1 MNAVDAANKAEI
13 AMIHAVLAKKFG
25 QLYADI
31 WKVGVNLS
39 LRISDLLTLKYADL
53 NLEERSLKLTEAKTG
68 KLKTIRLNSAAIL
81 VIVRRQQEN
90 PADTWLFQVHSNRAK
105 DKPVSRVSVSR
116 VFKDAGE
123 LLGLTIN
130 THSMRKSRGMAM
142 YKDGVPVEKIAKVLN
157 HSNTTST
164 LRYLGITQEEVL
176 KTYDDYEL

>member
-1 MNAVDAANKAEI
+1 MGFQTTNDWGNYWWPIFSQA
-13 AMIHAVLAKKFG
+13 
-25 QLYADI
+25 
-31 WKVGVNLS
+31 

-53 NLEERSLKLTEAKTG
+53 NLDERSLKLTEVKTG

-176 KTYDDYEL
+176 KTYDDYELW

>member
-1 MNAVDAANKAEI
+1 MNVVNAVNKAEI
-13 AMIHAVLAKKFG
+13 DMLHTVLNNKFG
-25 QLYADI
+25 PLYADI

-39 LRISDLLTLKYADL
+39 LRISDLLSLKYANL
-53 NLEERSLKLTEAKTG
+53 NLDERSLKLTETKTG
-68 KLKTIRLNSAAIL
+68 KLKNIRLNSAAIR
-81 VIVRRQQEN
+81 VIARRQQEN

-116 VFKDAGE
+116 VFKEAGE

-157 HSNTTST
+157 HSNTAST

-176 KTYDDYEL
+176 KTYDEYEL

>member
-1 MNAVDAANKAEI
+1 MGFQTTNDWGNYWWPIFSQA
-13 AMIHAVLAKKFG
+13 
-25 QLYADI
+25 
-31 WKVGVNLS
+31 
-39 LRISDLLTLKYADL
+39 LRISDLLTLKYTDL

-68 KLKTIRLNSAAIL
+68 KLKNIRLNSAAIL

-130 THSMRKSRGMAM
+130 THSMRKSRGMTM

-176 KTYDDYEL
+176 KTYDDYELWVRRKVA

>member
-1 MNAVDAANKAEI
+1 MNAVDAASKNQIE
-13 AMIHAVLAKKFG
+13 MMHAVLNNKFG

-39 LRISDLLTLKYADL
+39 LRISDLLKLQYSDL
-53 NLEERSLKLTEAKTG
+53 NLEDRSLKLIEAKTG
-68 KLKTIRLNSAAIL
+68 KQKVIRLNGAAIA
-81 VIVRRQQEN
+81 VISRRQQEN
-90 PADTWLFQVHSNRAK
+90 PSDAWLFQVHCNRAK
-105 DKPVSRVSVSR
+105 DKPISRVSVSR

-123 LLGLTIN
+123 LVGLKIN

-142 YKDGVPVEKIAKVLN
+142 YKDGVPIEKIAKVLN

-176 KTYDDYEL
+176 QTYDDYEL

>member
-1 MNAVDAANKAEI
+1 MFKLIKKMNAVDAANKAEI
-13 AMIHAVLAKKFG
+13 AMIHAVLANKFG
-25 QLYADI
+25 QLY
-31 WKVGVNLS
+31 
-39 LRISDLLTLKYADL
+39 
-53 NLEERSLKLTEAKTG
+53 
-68 KLKTIRLNSAAIL
+68 AAIL

-90 PADTWLFQVHSNRAK
+90 TADTWLFQVHSNRAK

-116 VFKDAGE
+116 IFKDAGE

>member
-1 MNAVDAANKAEI
+1 MGFQTTNDWGNYWWPIFSQA
-13 AMIHAVLAKKFG
+13 
-25 QLYADI
+25 
-31 WKVGVNLS
+31 

-53 NLEERSLKLTEAKTG
+53 NLDERSLKLTEAKTG
-68 KLKTIRLNSAAIL
+68 KLKNIRLNSAAIL
-81 VIVRRQQEN
+81 VIIRRQQEN
-90 PADTWLFQVHSNRAK
+90 PTDTWLFQVHSNRAK

-157 HSNTTST
+157 HSNTAST

-176 KTYDDYEL
+176 KTYDDYELWSCCR

>member
-1 MNAVDAANKAEI
+1 MYHCMPTSGRWGSI
-13 AMIHAVLAKKFG
+13 CPC
-25 QLYADI
+25 
-31 WKVGVNLS
+31 
-39 LRISDLLTLKYADL
+39 LRIGDLLTLKYENI
-53 NLEERSLKLTEAKTG
+53 NLEVRTLTLTEAKTG
-68 KLKTIRLNSAAIL
+68 KHKPIRLNAPAL
-81 VIVRRQQEN
+81 AVIARRRQEH
-90 PADTWLFQVHSNRAK
+90 PSDRWLLQVNCNRAK

-164 LRYLGITQEEVL
+164 LRYLGITQEDVL

>member
-1 MNAVDAANKAEI
+1 MNAVDAANNAEI
-13 AMIHAVLAKKFG
+13 AMMHAVPLKKFG

-39 LRISDLLTLKYADL
+39 LRISDLLTLKYTDL
-53 NLEERSLKLTEAKTG
+53 NLEERSLTLTEAKTA
-68 KLKTIRLNSAAIL
+68 KRKTIRLNSAAVL
-81 VIVRRQQEN
+81 VIVRRRQEN

-116 VFKDAGE
+116 VFKEAGE

-164 LRYLGITQEEVL
+164 LRYLGITQAEVL
-176 KTYDDYEL
+176 QTYDDYEL

>member
-13 AMIHAVLAKKFG
+13 AMMHAVLANKFG

-68 KLKTIRLNSAAIL
+68 KLKTIRLNSAAIR

-90 PADTWLFQVHSNRAK
+90 PADTWLFQVNSNRAK
-105 DKPVSRVSVSR
+105 NKPVSRVSVSR

-123 LLGLTIN
+123 LLGLTIKGD
-130 THSMRKSRGMAM
+130 S
-142 YKDGVPVEKIAKVLN
+142 KDSCENG
-157 HSNTTST
+157 
-164 LRYLGITQEEVL
+164 Q
-176 KTYDDYEL
+176 

>member
-1 MNAVDAANKAEI
+1 
-13 AMIHAVLAKKFG
+13 
-25 QLYADI
+25 
-31 WKVGVNLS
+31 
-39 LRISDLLTLKYADL
+39 
-53 NLEERSLKLTEAKTG
+53 
-68 KLKTIRLNSAAIL
+68 L
-81 VIVRRQQEN
+81 VIIRRQQEN
-90 PADTWLFQVHSNRAK
+90 PGDTWLFQVHSNRAK